1 MKLLKAMLFFLFV
14 LPASA
19 MGAAGQK
26 LDIRPHE
33 AGAVCGAHAPQIRV
47 DVAGVKAGGIL
58 TVELYAPSAGDF
70 LRKTSRLHRIRVPAL
85 DGTQTVCFDIAGA
98 GSYALAAYHD
108 QDGDRRLARKW
119 NQMPAEP
126 FALSKNKPLK
136 FGMPRFEDAAFKA
149 GNDTTRVRIEL
160 RK

>member
-1 MKLLKAMLFFLFV
+1 MKLLRAMLFSLFV

-19 MGAAGQK
+19 MGAAGEK

-33 AGAVCGAHAPQIRV
+33 AGAVCGSHAPQIQV

-58 TVELYAPSAGDF
+58 TVELYAPSARDF
-70 LRKTSRLHRIRVPAL
+70 LRKASRLHRIRVPAQE
-85 DGTQTVCFDIAGA
+85 GTQTVCFDIASA

-108 QDGDRRLARKW
+108 EDGNRRLARKW

-126 FALSKNKPLK
+126 FALSNDRPLK
-136 FGMPRFEDAAFKA
+136 FGMPRFGDAAFKA
-149 GNDTTRVRIEL
+149 DNDTTLVRLEL
-160 RK
+160 KK